1 MTNISFST
9 GTYKE
14 YTLNGTETIR
24 VNVSDPGLID
34 RLKAAT
40 ARCDEI
46 SNKYE
51 DLTEDNIGELDKE
64 IRDMI
69 DTAINCPGACD
80 KAFGNTHCF
89 AMADGRPVF
98 MNFLDALLEQLA
110 KDVKATVEA
119 AAINNSLKANNTF
132 ATLENERT
140 QKYITPAITQ
150 TKAGS
155 TINLSAL
162 SQEERERVLRELL
175 EEKQ

>member
-24 VNVSDPGLID
+24 VNVSDPGIID
-34 RLKAAT
+34 RIKGCIAK
-40 ARCDEI
+40 CDELKD
-46 SNKYE
+46 KYTE
-51 DLTEDNIGELDKE
+51 LTEDNIGEIDKE
-64 IRDMI
+64 LRAMLDG
-69 DTAINCPGACD
+69 AINCPGACD
-80 KAFGNTHCF
+80 KAFGSTHCLALAGGQPIF
-89 AMADGRPVF
+89 IG
-98 MNFLDALLEQLA
+98 FLSALLEQLG
-110 KDVKATVEA
+110 KDIA
-119 AAINNSLKANNTF
+119 AVGNAASINQGLKP
-132 ATLENERT
+132 LENERT

>member
-98 MNFLDALLEQLA
+98 MNFLDALLEQLG
-110 KDVKATVEA
+110 KDIA
-119 AAINNSLKANNTF
+119 AVGNAASINQGLKP
-132 ATLENERT
+132 LENERT
-140 QKYITPAITQ
+140 QKYITPALTQ
-150 TKAGS
+150 TKAVS

-175 EEKQ
+175 GEKQ